1 MAKKR
6 KGKVKR
12 ASRATTSRKAA
23 RKKLTRAK
31 PKQTETKVK
40 RPSRRKAAAK
50 GRKPARRRKATRPKP
65 RVSTPAATAP
75 VERTKSIVGQEQSG
89 QDEPVSDVAFVEV
102 EVVESELTGDLWKD
116 VPEGEEMDDD
126 MDDDLLG
133 KPEELTGEEDD
144 FRS

>member
-6 KGKVKR
+6 KGKAKR
-12 ASRATTSRKAA
+12 APRATTSRKAA

-31 PKQTETKVK
+31 PKKTDRKVK

-50 GRKPARRRKATRPKP
+50 GRKPARRRKATRPSP
-65 RVSTPAATAP
+65 RVSTPAAAGP
-75 VERTKSIVGQEQSG
+75 VERAKSFADREQSG
-89 QDEPVSDVAFVEV
+89 QDELVSDVSFDED
-102 EVVESELTGDLWKD
+102 EVVDTELTGDVGKD

-126 MDDDLLG
+126 ADDDLLG

>member
-31 PKQTETKVK
+31 PKKTERKVK

-50 GRKPARRRKATRPKP
+50 GRKPARRRKATRPQP
-65 RVSTPAATAP
+65 RVSTPAAAAP
-75 VERTKSIVGQEQSG
+75 VERAKSFVDQERSG
-89 QDEPVSDVAFVEV
+89 QDELVSDVSFDED
-102 EVVESELTGDLWKD
+102 EVVDNELTGDVGKD

-126 MDDDLLG
+126 VDDDLLG

>member
-6 KGKVKR
+6 KGKAKR
-12 ASRATTSRKAA
+12 ASRATTSRKTA

-31 PKQTETKVK
+31 PKQTERKVK

-50 GRKPARRRKATRPKP
+50 GRKPARRRKATQPKP
-65 RVSTPAATAP
+65 RVSTPAAAGP
-75 VERTKSIVGQEQSG
+75 VERAKSIVGQEQSG
-89 QDEPVSDVAFVEV
+89 QDELASDVAFDEDEV
-102 EVVESELTGDLWKD
+102 MESDLTGDVGKD

-126 MDDDLLG
+126 ADDDLLG

>member
-31 PKQTETKVK
+31 PKKTERKVK

-50 GRKPARRRKATRPKP
+50 GRKPARRRKTTRPKP
-65 RVSTPAATAP
+65 RVSTPAAAGP
-75 VERTKSIVGQEQSG
+75 VEGAKSFVGQEQSG
-89 QDEPVSDVAFVEV
+89 QDELVSDVAFDEDEV
-102 EVVESELTGDLWKD
+102 MESDLTGDVGKD

-126 MDDDLLG
+126 VDDDLLG